1 MAKEQDNQIAILYS
15 GGTDSTCAAYL
26 MAERFQK
33 IDLLTIQRFGFFS
46 IDKCYRNVSL
56 LREKF
61 PDVIFVHKIL
71 KADSLA
77 EYLNYNRFFRNV
89 LKYGFFALSNCVIC
103 CLVNHFKALIYCLEN
118 RIFNIADGVTRE
130 WPFFPSHMEPV
141 IAQFRQMYSR
151 FNINYLTPVYDFD
164 VPEVFTFIDKI
175 YLDPKLRSGEGEGQD
190 YIAGRTTGKFL
201 FEKGILPAPDVKG
214 TRLDHNMQ
222 PKCLQFVLHHIFL
235 QWYFMPRYDYRKFE
249 EMTAEFL
256 KEKINDFVMLIEH
269 EPRKLKQIIS
279 K

>member
-1 MAKEQDNQIAILYS
+1 MIKEKDNEIAILYS

-33 IDLLTIQRFGFFS
+33 INLLTIQRYGIFS
-46 IDKCYRNVSL
+46 VDKSCRNVSA

-61 PDVIFVHKIL
+61 PAVIFIHNIL

-77 EYLNYNRFFRNV
+77 EYLNYSRFFRNL
-89 LKYGFFALSNCVIC
+89 LKYGFFTLSNCFIC

-118 RIFNIADGVTRE
+118 EIVNVADGVTRE

-141 IAQFRQMYSR
+141 IEQFRQMYSR

-164 VPEVFTFIDKI
+164 IPAAFTFIDKI
-175 YLDPKLRSGEGEGQD
+175 YSDQKLHFKEGDAQD
-190 YIAGRTTGKFL
+190 YIAGRTTGRFL
-201 FEKGILPAPDVKG
+201 FEKGILPAPNVKG
-214 TRLDHNMQ
+214 TGLDHSMQ

-235 QWYFMPRYDYRKFE
+235 RGYFMHRYDYRRFE
-249 EMTAEFL
+249 EVTAEFL
-256 KEKINDFVMLIEH
+256 KEKISDFIMLIEH
-269 EPRKLKQIIS
+269 HPRKLKQIID